1 MRDVA
6 GCRLQVVGERLREVR
21 GGEVAVVVEEEEE
34 EEEIGRVGKEGSK
47 IDC

>member
-1 MRDVA
+1 VRDVA

-34 EEEIGRVGKEGSK
+34 EEIGRVGKEGSK